1 MGRPSCLASAS
12 RAGQPLSRVSCPPKP
27 ALGGASNPKQ
37 KSLTLSCV
45 FCASLKAMPPLAK
58 AGAKD
63 FVVTTE
69 VRAFPSDVGDLEGA
83 VLRWFERCRTDSVGG
98 AEGLAALKE
107 AGVLVVVGKIAKGA
121 MDHSRLDEGL
131 LGRRLLVR
139 SVVKILRKGAVV
151 KFVQQLLDS
160 EDAASGE
167 CGGVLASAE
176 VTCAAISAADGAIAA
191 LPEATLTALTQAAA
205 GREAGAAPSI

>member
-1 MGRPSCLASAS
+1 M
-12 RAGQPLSRVSCPPKP
+12 
-27 ALGGASNPKQ
+27 
-37 KSLTLSCV
+37 SCV

-107 AGVLVVVGKIAKGA
+107 AGVLVVVGKIAKKGA